1 MTDMEK
7 AVEGGAEFIAAQQA
21 HVAEAAAAE
30 AAREAAAQAAQGYPR
45 EFDKHT
51 HMVDSTNDREFVG
64 TQYSYDT
71 KAEALAAIDA
81 ARAAGKYVM
90 YVDPDNASYI
100 NELGADDWRI
110 NVED

>member
-1 MTDMEK
+1 MTDLSN
-7 AVEGGAEFIAAQQA
+7 APNDPEFVKAQQDK
-21 HVAEAAAAE
+21 VAADLAKEE
-30 AAREAAAQAAQGYPR
+30 AREAAAQAAQGYPR

-51 HMVDSTNDREFVG
+51 RMVDGTNDREFVG

-100 NELGADDWRI
+100 NELSADDWRI